1 MQRII
6 KSILIIALIVLII
19 AFAWNGIRKNFF
31 PEKEAE
37 RLIHKYYEAII
48 DEKYDKAYS
57 YLYIYD
63 REHIDKV
70 GSISA
75 GTSLTEEEAEQFY
88 QQKIAYLMKH
98 HDYRVKDYR
107 ISEVEYADG
116 HTFWHHME
124 IEVEIS
130 GETQVMKEIVHFQN
144 GGLMISEQGDPFAK
158 YRDGRMKITIG
169 DGE

>member
-1 MQRII
+1 VKRII
-6 KSILIIALIVLII
+6 KSVLIIALIVLII
-19 AFAWNGIRKNFF
+19 TFAWNGIRKTFF
-31 PEKEAE
+31 PELEAE

-63 REHIDKV
+63 RKHIDKV

-75 GTSLTEEEAEQFY
+75 GTSLTEEEAKQFY
-88 QQKIAYLMKH
+88 QQKIDYLKQ

-116 HTFWHHME
+116 HSFWHHLE
-124 IEVEIS
+124 IEVELS
-130 GETQVMKEIVHFQN
+130 GETQVVREIVHFQN
-144 GGLMISEQGDPFAK
+144 GGLLISDQGDPFAK
-158 YRDGRMKITIG
+158 YRDGRMKFKIG
-169 DGE
+169 EAE